1 MYLKHQPPWPIP
13 KAFRLAKNNK
23 ILSGIFEGTT
33 INTPSMLCVEDALD
47 TLNWVENI
55 GGIEKLF
62 NRSNTSLKHISNW
75 IDNTPWVEFMNPDK
89 TTRSNTGIT
98 FTIVEDWFLNKDNDK
113 QREVIKKINLLL
125 DEEKVA
131 NDINGYPKAPP
142 SFRIWGGGTVEPE
155 DIKNLLPWID
165 WAFYTVK
172 NQYA

>member
-1 MYLKHQPPWPIP
+1 
-13 KAFRLAKNNK
+13 
-23 ILSGIFEGTT
+23 
-33 INTPSMLCVEDALD
+33 
-47 TLNWVENI
+47 
-55 GGIEKLF
+55 
-62 NRSNTSLKHISNW
+62 
-75 IDNTPWVEFMNPDK
+75 MNPDE
-89 TTRSNTGIT
+89 TIRSNTGIT
-98 FTIVEDWFLNKDNDK
+98 FTIVEDWFLNMDNDK

-155 DIKNLLPWID
+155 NINSLLPWLD